1 MGISQKFIEWVPHNI
16 PNGIAKLRLN
26 LYKFPNYIGH
36 ASSRI
41 SRFQNEDN
49 YSMAMLKLMSRNKEY
64 QIDCMNKPSYTGQ
77 KVLKDKTEKDKHM
90 FTKPVLNLN
99 IFDGHG
105 GKETSGWLS
114 DNLATELARTIPNKE
129 TFFQILKQ
137 YTEQF
142 PDSRY
147 WKHIYE
153 KKENY
158 YNRFIVNCSTK
169 KEQVLYNGSRMI
181 FDKYGNIIDKTSL
194 LSELDR
200 LRIFQTF
207 LGSDLQNCKNGLPG
221 GSTASSIMLSPYNED
236 EKLPSAT
243 RDTFFVSSD
252 HLMKLCVVQVG
263 DCKVLI
269 CDKNGIAHS
278 LTMMHHPNTTQE
290 HKRLSHKDPALPI
303 AKKPTETEQKKDEN
317 FFEDDENVGTDSF
330 GEKRFLNVYANT
342 RSFGD
347 VQGKSMGLSCEPDIY
362 SYLIGSTRNLPH
374 QEKAKLQFGGDEC
387 FVCLVSD
394 GVTNVMSDQEIVDLI
409 TSTVNNRGLK
419 KATTQFVCDEVIKY
433 LLAVSG
439 KSADN
444 ATCLVL
450 RLSNWGNWPVLD
462 RTGAMREERL
472 MNQDELRE

>member
-1 MGISQKFIEWVPHNI
+1 M
-16 PNGIAKLRLN
+16 AKLRLN

-49 YSMAMLKLMSRNKEY
+49 YSMAMLKLMSRGNEY
-64 QIDCMNKPSYTGQ
+64 QIDCLSKASDTGGNTVGKPS
-77 KVLKDKTEKDKHM
+77 DKDKHI

-105 GKETSGWLS
+105 GKDTSGWLS
-114 DNLATELARTIPNKE
+114 ENLAKELARTIPNKE
-129 TFFQILKQ
+129 TFFKILKQ
-137 YTEQF
+137 YTVQF
-142 PDSRY
+142 PDSYY
-147 WKHIYE
+147 WKHVYE
-153 KKENY
+153 KRENY
-158 YNRFIVNCSTK
+158 YTRFIVNCSTK

-181 FDKYGNIIDKTSL
+181 FDKHGNIIDKTSL

-207 LGSDLQNCKNGLPG
+207 LGTDLQNCENGLPG
-221 GSTASSIMLSPYNED
+221 GSTASSILLSPYNED
-236 EKLPSAT
+236 ETLPTET

-263 DCKVLI
+263 DCKVLL

-278 LTMMHHPNTTQE
+278 LTMVHHPNTTQE
-290 HKRLSHKDPALPI
+290 SKRLSHKDP
-303 AKKPTETEQKKDEN
+303 KTSRTENNRNADTL
-317 FFEDDENVGTDSF
+317 EDDDQVGTDSF

-347 VQGKSMGLSCEPDIY
+347 VQGKPMGLSCEPDIY

-439 KSADN
+439 KNADN
-444 ATCLVL
+444 ATCLIL

-462 RTGAMREERL
+462 RTGAMREEKL